1 MRKSIIYLLLFSSN
15 VYFAQTTYQDGFNAG
30 YSSGYCYGEAACL
43 SPLPPLAGLAPINPV
58 GQSDYQTGYNYGF
71 SEGQRSKSN
80 TTVSTTNGGA
90 YGQLKRTEPDR
101 SQQYISA
108 GVNRLMQEQKDR
120 ATNQRSSKSNEE
132 DIKSDYV
139 SKITEIAD
147 RIDKTYAAF
156 KMAKYYLDSKNISV
170 DIQKKAI
177 EKFSDSLNQI
187 ITYYNDNRNS
197 FDQVKF
203 DLINNKLNTLNE
215 EWNFSLNY
223 GEVKNLLTESK

>member
-1 MRKSIIYLLLFSSN
+1 MKNIYILLIAIIPISLY
-15 VYFAQTTYQDGFNAG
+15 AQNSYQDGFNAG

-71 SEGQRSKSN
+71 SEGQRNKSN

-90 YGQLKRTEPDR
+90 YGKLKRTEPDR
-101 SQQYISA
+101 TQEYISA

-120 ATNQRSSKSNEE
+120 ATNQQSSKSNEE

-139 SKITEIAD
+139 SKTTGIAD

-156 KMAKYYLDSKNISV
+156 KMAKDYLDSKKISV
-170 DIQKKAI
+170 DVQKKAI

-223 GEVKNLLTESK
+223 GEIKTLMDKK